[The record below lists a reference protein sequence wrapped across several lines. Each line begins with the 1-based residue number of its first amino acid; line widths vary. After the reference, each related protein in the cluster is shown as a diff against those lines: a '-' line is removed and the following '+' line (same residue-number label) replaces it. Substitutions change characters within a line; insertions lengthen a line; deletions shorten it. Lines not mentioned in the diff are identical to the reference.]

1 MSSAVVHNDGCS
13 DSWRREMRGVCKF
26 GIDNV
31 EEAAAAAAAAVRVPS
46 PPPTLDSKNSVADW
60 RGV

>member
-1 MSSAVVHNDGCS
+1 
-13 DSWRREMRGVCKF
+13 MRGVCKF